1 MIVPEYI
8 QVDINAPSAQNHK
21 AAYPEKMGDRMKCG
35 IGVIIKTP
43 ERENAIYR
51 DTLTSLQSLLSM
63 LSYAEDLYSWLIRKK
78 ETEQLEEKPLIV
90 AETV

>member
-1 MIVPEYI
+1 MWNWRVI
-8 QVDINAPSAQNHK
+8 
-21 AAYPEKMGDRMKCG
+21 MK
-35 IGVIIKTP
+35 TL

-63 LSYAEDLYSWLIRKK
+63 LSYAEVLYSWLIREK
-78 ETEQLEEKPLIV
+78 ETEQLEEKSLFV